1 MDRGDSVSPQYS
13 DDERQLR
20 QQVEGSESALA
31 DLEAELQAID
41 AQLEEL
47 GQGRHHYAALDQ
59 VCNLLEELKSGGAG
73 HLFWDAQVNGDNPEQ
88 NLRFARQNIERFGDE
103 IDRVEAWRMSI
114 IEKIGEENQGLDHLH
129 YDLRDVIEREEALRN
144 QWVIEREFQP
154 VPHRAQVMPWSRG
167 GEEDQRFRKT
177 VGMSLTISLA
187 LAFILSSIA
196 LPMMK
201 RSTVN
206 ELPERVARLV
216 RQERQLPPEP
226 VAEPVVQEQEMPN
239 PEPLPEPVEEL
250 PAEQLPVSTEK
261 PVFVNVGQPVPA
273 AQVRSRGILAFRES
287 FAAAADLRPASQLGL
302 QARINSAGSN
312 EVGRPERLLVAS
324 SAPGS
329 SGGINLSDISRDV
342 GGGGQEIGG
351 VEVSR
356 VASTIGGGSGPNR
369 PLSGGAVA
377 GRTDEEI
384 QIVFDRYKAVLYR
397 LYNRELRK
405 DPTLRGQM
413 VLRLT
418 IEPDGSV
425 SLCELHSS
433 DMGAP
438 ALVQQVIDRVHG
450 FDFGARENI
459 VSMTIIYPIDFLPAG

>member
-1 MDRGDSVSPQYS
+1 
-13 DDERQLR
+13 
-20 QQVEGSESALA
+20 
-31 DLEAELQAID
+31 
-41 AQLEEL
+41 
-47 GQGRHHYAALDQ
+47 
-59 VCNLLEELKSGGAG
+59 
-73 HLFWDAQVNGDNPEQ
+73 
-88 NLRFARQNIERFGDE
+88 
-103 IDRVEAWRMSI
+103 
-114 IEKIGEENQGLDHLH
+114 
-129 YDLRDVIEREEALRN
+129 
-144 QWVIEREFQP
+144 
-154 VPHRAQVMPWSRG
+154 MPWSRG

-177 VGMSLTISLA
+177 TGMSLAISLA
-187 LAFILSSIA
+187 LAFIFSSIA
-196 LPMMK
+196 LPMMP
-201 RSTVN
+201 RATVS

-216 RQERQLPPEP
+216 RQERQLPPEAI
-226 VAEPVVQEQEMPN
+226 AEPVVQEREMPD
-239 PEPLPEPVEEL
+239 PEPMPVEEL
-250 PAEQLPVSTEK
+250 PAEQLPVSTEE
-261 PVFVNVGQPVPA
+261 PVFANVEQPAPA
-273 AQVRSRGILAFRES
+273 PQVRSRGILAFRES
-287 FAAAADLRPASQLGL
+287 FAAAADLRPASQLGS
-302 QARINSAGSN
+302 QARINNAGSN
-312 EVGRPERLLVAS
+312 EVGRPERMLVAS
-324 SAPGS
+324 SGSGS

-356 VASTIGGGSGPNR
+356 VTSSIGGGSGPNR

-433 DMGAP
+433 DME
-438 ALVQQVIDRVHG
+438 ALSLAQQVIERVHG
-450 FDFGARENI
+450 FDFGAKENI